1 MSLKR
6 GCETCASFWC
16 IDGRRDAFCSVIWLL
31 REPLQKLYLPKLCQ
45 RLAHGSSITPSAHKF
60 TPGQKCFHEYLGLMG
75 GLIERSYHT
84 HTQVRT
90 HARHTHTNTQHTR
103 VVNWKLHNSS
113 IFFICGA
120 LQKCI
125 FLKECLFRPLSSSN
139 EVQESEQKHVREY
152 TYSKNRLFSSKR
164 VRSLDG
170 AFNLIVILL
179 RTRYMFLT
187 AQQHGED
194 KGQSKEYD
202 SQNDTSSGASIHP
215 PPSLSSAPISKL
227 LANQQTIK
235 WYQIAKFG
243 SPLKRL

>member
-1 MSLKR
+1 MNVH
-6 GCETCASFWC
+6 
-16 IDGRRDAFCSVIWLL
+16 I
-31 REPLQKLYLPKLCQ
+31 
-45 RLAHGSSITPSAHKF
+45 
-60 TPGQKCFHEYLGLMG
+60 
-75 GLIERSYHT
+75 T
-84 HTQVRT
+84 HTQVRM
-90 HARHTHTNTQHTR
+90 HARHTHTHTHTAHNTHTR
-103 VVNWKLHNSS
+103 WGTENCTIHLSTR
-113 IFFICGA
+113 FFICGA

-125 FLKECLFRPLSSSN
+125 FLCLYVVNFLKGMFIQTPFEFRRGPRKRARTRSRICVFKE
-139 EVQESEQKHVREY
+139 
-152 TYSKNRLFSSKR
+152 RLFSSKR
-164 VRSLDG
+164 VKSLYG

-179 RTRYMFLT
+179 PTRYVFLT

-243 SPLKRL
+243 SPVNRL